1 MAPTR
6 KDVELVIRAR
16 DQAGRAVDT
25 ITDAIK
31 ALVGQQEELGESGA
45 KADSALARLGAAV
58 GKLDRAFKG
67 MSGSQALSKQLD
79 DATTASGRLEK
90 SMAETADESRRLADE
105 LDKASTAAT
114 QLASKQTEAAQ
125 AVKRQAEAAKTAKVA
140 QRDLNTTLREST
152 EERDRLVRAE
162 ERLGTSIQK
171 QEARIE
177 SARVKFEAL
186 SRELAATAEPTKTFQ
201 TRVEAAFQSLG
212 KAEGKL
218 TGLRTELEG
227 TRASI
232 ATANGSIETLGQQLA
247 EAAAKVDLT
256 KNAVAAA
263 KTEYA
268 NLSTAAKAAAQQQ
281 KALAQSQENIA
292 DTLGRQQ
299 GEYDQTKQSLTELA
313 QRQEQA
319 RAAMAELAAEAR
331 GPLLAAFSQQ
341 QRSISQVNN
350 VFQANRQQ
358 LRQLS
363 EEMGRVGGPTRE
375 MVEAFAQ
382 LNTAGQQI
390 AEEYRRQSTAL
401 AQMRATLRG
410 GVTDT
415 DQLSAAQRNFAAI
428 LTSSS
433 GGLQRLQ
440 AVAASAAQS
449 NSRIA
454 DGSARAAQ
462 QAARQAQEQS
472 KLGSTARSA
481 ATDTSKLAAAVRAFY
496 GESRTAMSFTQRL
509 RGEVLSL
516 VSAYVGFYGVIN
528 VLDKTITAYQGL
540 EAAQSR
546 LNVVMG
552 GDQERTAQEL
562 DFLRRTAERLGI
574 EFGTLAQEYS
584 KFAVA
589 TKGTNLE
596 GQDTRDIFVS
606 VAEAARVNK
615 TSMEDMAGT
624 FVALTQIVSKGSVQ
638 MEELRQQL
646 GDRLPGAIQIMADSL
661 GVSTAELIKMT
672 EQGQVSSDAL
682 VGFAQELTKRF
693 GPQLAASLTSVTT
706 QMGRFDN
713 AITQT
718 LLAFGKAGFMD
729 AFARLLK
736 EIVETMQSA
745 DFQAFITRLSG
756 AMAGLLD
763 VISVLIDNWRLL
775 ATAMVAIVGI
785 RLLPVFVNLVGAMR
799 DMIYTAR
806 GAAQAQAIMAAQS
819 AATGAATTVAAT
831 GVGRLA
837 LAFRALLSSTG
848 IGLLL
853 TAAATAFTLWGT
865 GATDASA
872 AMEQHKAIVDKVRN
886 AYEAA
891 DKSNQDWAKRIEGV
905 TNTEVRVALEAANA
919 ARSEAFNQ
927 LYREL
932 GANGNMLNVG
942 DQLQN
947 IVDRQAAAQVDE
959 LGRLIKRF
967 EEGKIEADQFKRS
980 VSTIAEGART
990 QLIQDMAEAILANTE
1005 AAVGAADKTKEL
1017 EAAQRILNGTASE
1030 ADFILLG
1037 LADAA
1042 EAATD
1047 AFDKGNLEEYTEA
1060 MREMAGFIPTLAAEL
1075 ETLKDMES
1083 IDAAY
1088 NAAIANAVSNSD
1100 RVRAGQRRDQAIQAV
1115 LSAQDEAL
1123 FKEIAGNTKVT
1134 QSMFQ
1139 GIFSEESFRSQA
1151 YDDGYGNQTIGYG
1164 STRMN
1169 GRAVQAGDV
1178 VTQQQAMSQ
1187 AVSDMAVLVA
1197 QIEALVDVPLSDSQL
1212 EALVSYA
1219 YNAGIGSLARDGILQ
1234 PLNRGDYGG
1243 AASAIRTG
1251 VNTSGGVFSQGLQD
1265 RRGREADLFSSG
1277 VNDPAVAAELV
1288 KIERERL
1295 ETAEEFHTALQAT
1308 AEEEQRMIDLA
1319 AAGIIQRETEKAI
1332 LEAQNAAR
1340 EAGTVLSE
1348 AELQGIRDRTA
1359 AKFAEQAQDEAENA
1373 VKEQRAAIEQ
1383 QVNDLLAQRSELEA
1397 QLAIYRES
1405 GDTEK
1410 AGETEAAIMAVN
1422 DQLKEAIANAT
1433 AMWQAIGG
1441 TAADAAVAKLTT
1453 AALEADKLDLSA
1465 KKNKISWQQVGQLF
1479 AGGLTNA
1486 LMGFAQAVANG
1497 EDAGEAARNA
1507 FLQFAADFLIKIAE
1521 MIIQQAILNALQS
1534 AFSGGGGGIGSFLG
1548 GLFGVG
1554 HTGGVVGSSRIGSGN
1569 GTRHLNPAVF
1579 SAAPRYHE
1587 GGIAGLRPGEVPA
1600 VLKENEE
1607 ILTENDPRHIF
1618 NGGGATSA
1626 APAQTNLRIINAI
1639 DSSDFLSQAMDSKP
1653 GEETMFNFLRANR
1666 TKVRSIIGQ

>member
-45 KADSALARLGAAV
+45 KADSALARLGTAV
-58 GKLDRAFKG
+58 GKLDKAFRG
-67 MSGSQALSKQLD
+67 MSGSQALAKQLE
-79 DATTASGRLEK
+79 DASAASDRLEK
-90 SMAETADESRRLADE
+90 SMGETAQESRRLAGE
-105 LDKASTAAT
+105 LEKVSASATELAA
-114 QLASKQTEAAQ
+114 KQTEAAA
-125 AVKRQAEAAKTAKVA
+125 AVRRQAEAAKQAKTA

-152 EERDRLVRAE
+152 EARDKLVRAE
-162 ERLGTSIQK
+162 DRLGTAIQK
-171 QEARIE
+171 QEARVE
-177 SARVKFEAL
+177 AARTKFEDL
-186 SRELAATAEPTKTFQ
+186 SRELASTTEPTKTFQ
-201 TRVEAAFQSLG
+201 NRVEAAFQSLG

-227 TRASI
+227 TRGSI
-232 ATANGSIETLGQQLA
+232 ASANASLETLGQQLA
-247 EAAAKVDLT
+247 EAAAKVEQT
-256 KNAVAAA
+256 KNAVAGA

-268 NLSTAAKAAAQQQ
+268 SLSLAAKSAAQQQ
-281 KALAQSQENIA
+281 KALAQTQENLA
-292 DTLGRQQ
+292 DTLDRQQ
-299 GEYDQTKQSLTELA
+299 GQYDQTKQSLGELA

-350 VFQANRQQ
+350 TFQRNRDQ

-363 EEMGRVGGPTRE
+363 AEMGRVGVPTRE
-375 MVEAFAQ
+375 MVEAYAQ
-382 LNTAGQQI
+382 LNAAGQQI
-390 AEEYRRQSTAL
+390 AEEYRRQSAAL

-415 DQLSAAQRNFAAI
+415 DQLAAAQRNFAAI

-433 GGLQRLQ
+433 AGLTRLQ
-440 AVAASAAQS
+440 GVAASAAES

-454 DGSARAAQ
+454 AGSARAAD
-462 QAARQAQEQS
+462 QARRQATEQTR
-472 KLGSTARSA
+472 LGSTARSA
-481 ATDTSKLAAAVRAFY
+481 AADTSKLAQAVRAFY

-528 VLDKTITAYQGL
+528 VLDKTIAAYQGL

-596 GQDTRDIFVS
+596 GQNTRDIFVS

-682 VGFAQELTKRF
+682 VGFAAELTKRF

-729 AFARLLK
+729 AFSRLLK
-736 EIVETMQSA
+736 EIVDTMQSA

-763 VISVLIDNWRLL
+763 VISSLIDNWRLL
-775 ATAMVAIVGI
+775 ATAMVAIIGI
-785 RLLPVFVNLVGAMR
+785 RLLPVFVNLVGALR

-806 GAAQAQAIMAAQS
+806 GAAQAQAIVAAQ
-819 AATGAATTVAAT
+819 ATATGAATAVAAT

-837 LAFRALLSSTG
+837 LAFRALMSSTG
-848 IGLLL
+848 VGLLL

-865 GATDASA
+865 GANEAST
-872 AMEQHKAIVDKVRN
+872 AMEKHKAIVDKVRN
-886 AYEAA
+886 AYDAA

-905 TNTEVRVALEAANA
+905 TNTEVRVALESANA
-919 ARSEAFNQ
+919 ARSAAFDE
-927 LYREL
+927 LYRQL
-932 GANGNMLNVG
+932 GSNGNMFNVG

-947 IVDRQAAAQVDE
+947 LVDRQASAQIDE
-959 LGRLIKRF
+959 LARLIKRF
-967 EEGKIEADQFKRS
+967 EEGKIEADQFKRA

-990 QLIQDMAEAILANTE
+990 QLIQDMAEAILEN
-1005 AAVGAADKTKEL
+1005 AAAATDATTKAEEL
-1017 EAAQRILNGTASE
+1017 EAAQRVLNGTASE
-1030 ADFILLG
+1030 ADFVLLG
-1037 LADAA
+1037 LAEAADAA
-1042 EAATD
+1042 SN
-1047 AFDKGNLEEYTEA
+1047 AFDSGNLESFTDA
-1060 MREMAGFIPTLAAEL
+1060 MREMAGFIPSLKTEL
-1075 ETLKDMES
+1075 ETLKDLDA

-1088 NAAIANAVSNSD
+1088 NAAIANAATPMDWVAAST
-1100 RVRAGQRRDQAIQAV
+1100 RRDQAIQAV

-1134 QSMFQ
+1134 QQMFQ
-1139 GIFSEESFRSQA
+1139 GIFGEESYRSQA

-1164 STRMN
+1164 STRIF
-1169 GRAVQAGDV
+1169 GRAVQPGDV

-1187 AVSDMAVLVA
+1187 AVQDMAVLVA

-1219 YNAGIGSLARDGILQ
+1219 YNAGIGSLARDGILA
-1234 PLNRGDYGG
+1234 PLNRGDYAG
-1243 AASAIRTG
+1243 AAGAIRNG
-1251 VNTSGGVFSQGLQD
+1251 VATSNGVFSQGLKD
-1265 RRGREADLFSSG
+1265 RRGREADLFASG

-1295 ETAEEFHTALQAT
+1295 ETAEAFHTALSAT
-1308 AEEEQRMIDLA
+1308 AEQEQRMIDLA
-1319 AAGIIQRETEKAI
+1319 AEGIIQRETEKAI
-1332 LEAQNAAR
+1332 IEAQNAAK

-1359 AKFAEQAQDEAENA
+1359 AKFAEQAQDEAAEK

-1383 QVNDLLAQRSELEA
+1383 RVNDLLAQRTELEA
-1397 QLAIYRES
+1397 QLAIYRET
-1405 GDTEK
+1405 GDSEK
-1410 AGETEAAIMAVN
+1410 TAETEAAIIAVN

-1433 AMWQAIGG
+1433 AMWQAVGG
-1441 TAADAAVAKLTT
+1441 TAADAAIAKLGT

-1465 KKNKISWQQVGQLF
+1465 KKNQISWQQVGQLF

-1486 LMGFAQAVANG
+1486 LMGFAQAVAQG
-1497 EDAGEAARNA
+1497 EDAGEAARTA

-1534 AFSGGGGGIGSFLG
+1534 AFSGGGGGIGSFIG

-1554 HTGGVVGSSRIGSGN
+1554 HTGGRVGSSRIGSGN
-1569 GTRHLNPAVF
+1569 GTRYLNPAIF
-1579 SAAPRYHE
+1579 TSAPRYHE
-1587 GGIAGLRPGEVPA
+1587 GGVAGLRPGEVPA
-1600 VLKENEE
+1600 VLKEGEE
-1607 ILTENDPRHIF
+1607 ILTENDPRHF
-1618 NGGGATSA
+1618 SNQGSNTSA
-1626 APAQTNLRIINAI
+1626 SPTLNAKIVNMI
-1639 DSSDFLSQAMDSKP
+1639 DAASFISEGLNSKE
-1653 GEETMFNFLRANR
+1653 GEEAVLNFMRANKS
-1666 TKVRSIIGQ
+1666 KVRAVIG